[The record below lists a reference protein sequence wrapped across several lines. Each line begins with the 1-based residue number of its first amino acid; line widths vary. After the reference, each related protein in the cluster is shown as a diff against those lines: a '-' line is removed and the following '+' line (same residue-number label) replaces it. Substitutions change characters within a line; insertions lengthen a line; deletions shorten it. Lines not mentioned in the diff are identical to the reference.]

1 MREYVCR
8 YMYVL
13 QHSPLFG
20 SYLTNMSVK
29 FWQEHVQQRDEWQ
42 FGALVTCAELSWW
55 RGCWRGQLNV
65 FITRLPARF
74 RVPLTGGSEGCAVTS
89 GTAGLVVVA
98 AEQVEGWQ
106 EVPHSAAADAER
118 RRWGCEV
125 YLCVRG
131 VGLGMECLENVA
143 SQEGGGREGGG
154 GGASTCQKARFLD
167 WSCDPLDFVWP
178 MFQFRKPFFT
188 TFPSR
193 LVSIRASLGWE
204 GHGILFK
211 ARNLSEWSLHLLPV
225 SAWGLLQVLW
235 LSSSKDMRMVNWCS
249 VCGSSLPSTLSLSP
263 APPLVSD
270 YRTSTSCGR
279 RRR

>member
-1 MREYVCR
+1 MREYVWR

-29 FWQEHVQQRDEWQ
+29 FWQEHVQQRHEWQ

-89 GTAGLVVVA
+89 GAAGLVVVVA

-131 VGLGMECLENVA
+131 GWAGDGVFGECGVT
-143 SQEGGGREGGG
+143 GR
-154 GGASTCQKARFLD
+154 R
-167 WSCDPLDFVWP
+167 
-178 MFQFRKPFFT
+178 RK
-188 TFPSR
+188 R
-193 LVSIRASLGWE
+193 RRRRCL
-204 GHGILFK
+204 
-211 ARNLSEWSLHLLPV
+211 NLSEGEISRLKL
-225 SAWGLLQVLW
+225 
-235 LSSSKDMRMVNWCS
+235 
-249 VCGSSLPSTLSLSP
+249 
-263 APPLVSD
+263 
-270 YRTSTSCGR
+270 
-279 RRR
+279 